1 VRLVCNRK
9 KRLTCYIPGR
19 GHNLR
24 EYSQVLVRGGQIPDL
39 PGVQY
44 KLIKGKYDFS
54 FEESFKRVN
63 SLSKFGI
70 KSKNKN

>member
-1 VRLVCNRK
+1 
-9 KRLTCYIPGR
+9 
-19 GHNLR
+19 LR

-54 FEESFKRVN
+54 DEENFKRVN